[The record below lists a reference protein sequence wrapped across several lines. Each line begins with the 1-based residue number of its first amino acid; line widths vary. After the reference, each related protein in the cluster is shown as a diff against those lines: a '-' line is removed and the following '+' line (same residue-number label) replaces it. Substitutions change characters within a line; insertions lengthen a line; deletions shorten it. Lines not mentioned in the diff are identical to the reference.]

1 MRPLPRLHA
10 ITDARILDREDLAV
24 RAAALAA
31 VGPAV
36 ALHVRDRTRP
46 GRALAQLTDR
56 LQRLAAPPGAGV
68 AVNAR
73 PDVAAALGAD
83 GVQLARGDVSPRDVR
98 AHLPQWPGW
107 IGASVHGVDDARAA
121 IDEGADLLVVGT
133 IYPSASHPG
142 RPGAGP
148 ALVEQVSRLG
158 RPVIAIGGVTAA
170 RCRELRD
177 AGAHGVAAIT
187 ALWDAPHPY
196 QAARALL
203 APWADELA

>member
-10 ITDARILDREDLAV
+10 VTDARILGREDLAI

-31 VGPAV
+31 AGPAV
-36 ALHVRDRTRP
+36 ALHVRDRARP
-46 GRALAQLTDR
+46 GRPLAQVTDR
-56 LQRLAAPPGAGV
+56 LQRLAGPPGAAV
-68 AVNAR
+68 VVNAR

-83 GVQLARGDVSPRDVR
+83 GVQLATGDLSPGDVR
-98 AHLPQWPGW
+98 AHFGAWPGW
-107 IGASVHGVDDARAA
+107 IGVSVHGVDEARAA
-121 IDEGADLLVVGT
+121 IDEGADLVVVGT

-148 ALVEQVSRLG
+148 ALIEQVSRLG
-158 RPVIAIGGVTAA
+158 CPVIAIGGVTAE

-203 APWADELA
+203 APWADDTA